1 MRSQKPILLVE
12 DDQVDAMMIRRAMQ
26 ELNINNQL
34 DIAINGE
41 EALAYLR
48 DRNLE
53 KPSLIFLDLNMPRMN
68 GLEFLRI
75 IKQDTLLRQIPVI
88 VLTTSREAQD
98 RQESFKLSVS
108 GYMVKPFDYLEL
120 VEIIRVIDLYWSL
133 SELPE

>member
-12 DDQVDAMMIRRAMQ
+12 DDQVDAMMITRAMQ
-26 ELNINNQL
+26 ELNINNRL
-34 DIAINGE
+34 DIATNGE

-75 IKQDTLLRQIPVI
+75 VKQDTLLRQIPVI

-108 GYMVKPFDYLEL
+108 GYMVKPSDYLEL